1 MGWNFRRKK
10 DTPGGLW
17 TKCPQCGAMLQRR
30 TLEKSANVCTEC
42 DHHLKVG
49 SMQRIK
55 QLLDAN
61 TFEEF
66 GADVTVGDPLEFDGY
81 LDAIKRSKDKS
92 GLTEAAIVGSG
103 KLDGIDICFG
113 AFDFRF
119 VGGSMGVVVGE
130 RVTMATEK
138 ALEREVPLVLV
149 SSSGGA
155 RMHEGVLSL
164 MQMVKTSAAIA
175 RLGEAGLPYISVL
188 ADPCTGGVIAS
199 FAALGDVILAEPK
212 ALIGFAGPRVIQTT
226 IGAQLPEGFQ
236 RSEFLLERGFIDRV
250 VPRGELK
257 AEIASCLRFCTTGR
271 RSAASQTVPPAE
283 ETEDQAESA

>member
-1 MGWNFRRKK
+1 MDDERF
-10 DTPGGLW
+10 
-17 TKCPQCGAMLQRR
+17 
-30 TLEKSANVCTEC
+30 LERIQQKIERLTGHSIQLEV
-42 DHHLKVG
+42 DHEETNQLKV
-49 SMQRIK
+49 
-55 QLLDAN
+55 D
-61 TFEEF
+61 
-66 GADVTVGDPLEFDGY
+66 
-81 LDAIKRSKDKS
+81 
-92 GLTEAAIVGSG
+92 
-103 KLDGIDICFG
+103 
-113 AFDFRF
+113 
-119 VGGSMGVVVGE
+119 
-130 RVTMATEK
+130 
-138 ALEREVPLVLV
+138 LEREVPLVLV

-199 FAALGDVILAEPK
+199 VAALGDVILAEPK

-271 RSAASQTVPPAE
+271 RSAASQTVPPAG

>member
-138 ALEREVPLVLV
+138 ALELEVPLVLV

>member
-138 ALEREVPLVLV
+138 ALELEVPLVLV

-271 RSAASQTVPPAE
+271 RSAAPQTVPPAE